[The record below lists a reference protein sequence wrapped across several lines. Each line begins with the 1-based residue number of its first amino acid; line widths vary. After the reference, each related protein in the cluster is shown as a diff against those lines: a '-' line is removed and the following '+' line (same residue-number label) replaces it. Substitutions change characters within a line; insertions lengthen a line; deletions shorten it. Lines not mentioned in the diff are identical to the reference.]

1 MNTRYGAGN
10 EKIGEI
16 VGGSVAEGKAL
27 KEKFL
32 KSLPALKELIS
43 DISNCLISSSEW
55 VGGTHKVKWR
65 KRYHPDSP
73 SLEITHCVL
82 GLDRRVIYVRSE
94 HSALNTLLQSAG
106 ALICKKWVCLVE
118 ENMRKAGYRHGWD
131 GDFAMMA
138 WVHDEC
144 QIACRTKEI
153 AEDCCRIAQ
162 ESMRQTQAFFNFK
175 CQLDTEGKIG
185 CNWAACH

>member
-1 MNTRYGAGN
+1 
-10 EKIGEI
+10 
-16 VGGSVAEGKAL
+16 
-27 KEKFL
+27 
-32 KSLPALKELIS
+32 
-43 DISNCLISSSEW
+43 
-55 VGGTHKVKWR
+55 
-65 KRYHPDSP
+65 
-73 SLEITHCVL
+73 L

-138 WVHDEC
+138 WVHDET

-153 AEDCCRIAQ
+153 AEDCVRIAQ
-162 ESMRQTQAFFNFK
+162 ESMRQTQEFFGFR

-185 CNWAACH
+185 HNWSTCH

>member
-1 MNTRYGAGN
+1 MYGAGN

-65 KRYHPDSP
+65 KRDHPDSP
-73 SLEITHCVL
+73 QLEITHCVL

-118 ENMRKAGYRHGWD
+118 ENMRKAGYKHSWD

-138 WVHDEC
+138 WIHDEC